1 MKLYDS
7 VNCIKG
13 IGPKKS
19 DSLRKLKINTVED
32 MLFFFPRDYEDRRR
46 ITKIGDIDEASQVLI
61 KAEITLIINN
71 GYKYGRKQQ
80 LKLLVTD
87 DTGSLEVVFFNAG
100 YLQGKFKA
108 GEVFLFYGKVDFNF
122 GRAQMRHPE
131 FYDDKESND
140 SSGILPVY
148 PLSRGITQK
157 DMRNWQRQIKDM
169 SRDIE
174 DFLPHEIVSKNRL
187 CSIEY
192 AIENVHFPE
201 EKQKLLEAKYR
212 LIFDELIVLQTGLFA
227 VRENIKKG
235 KNGIAF
241 SKEAK
246 IKPYIDSMEYSL
258 TRAQIRC
265 VKEIETDLES
275 SKVMNR
281 LVQGDVG
288 SGKTAVAEIA
298 MYKAVCSGY
307 QAVLMA
313 PTEILARQH
322 FEGLK
327 ERFGVHKI
335 KVGFL
340 SGSVPISEKRSTLK
354 ALKTGEIQILIG
366 THAVIQP
373 DVEFLNLGL
382 AITDEQHR
390 FGVNQRIKLKEKG
403 SNPNI
408 LVMTA
413 TPIPRTLA
421 VILYGDLDISV
432 IDEMPPGRQK
442 TETKNFTQENRE
454 KCYREVENQ
463 INMGRQAYVVA
474 PLIDDSDNMD
484 LKSAHKIHNELQSR
498 FKKHKVA
505 LLHGSMKQDEKDNI
519 MKSFYEGNIDVLVAT
534 VVIEVGINVP
544 NASVMVIENA
554 ERFGLAQLHQL
565 RGRVGR
571 GGYKSYCFL
580 ITEGSSEIAKKRAEI
595 MESSSDGFYIAEEDL
610 KLRGPGEIFGTRQ
623 HGIPNLNI
631 SDLSKH
637 ADVLNNAKEEA
648 KNILKKDPNLE
659 NPENQPLKRR
669 IVKFFGDDFML
680 NM

>member
-1 MKLYDS
+1 M
-7 VNCIKG
+7 
-13 IGPKKS
+13 
-19 DSLRKLKINTVED
+19 
-32 MLFFFPRDYEDRRR
+32 
-46 ITKIGDIDEASQVLI
+46 
-61 KAEITLIINN
+61 
-71 GYKYGRKQQ
+71 
-80 LKLLVTD
+80 
-87 DTGSLEVVFFNAG
+87 
-100 YLQGKFKA
+100 
-108 GEVFLFYGKVDFNF
+108 
-122 GRAQMRHPE
+122 
-131 FYDDKESND
+131 
-140 SSGILPVY
+140 
-148 PLSRGITQK
+148 
-157 DMRNWQRQIKDM
+157 
-169 SRDIE
+169 
-174 DFLPHEIVSKNRL
+174 
-187 CSIEY
+187 
-192 AIENVHFPE
+192 
-201 EKQKLLEAKYR
+201 
-212 LIFDELIVLQTGLFA
+212 
-227 VRENIKKG
+227 
-235 KNGIAF
+235 
-241 SKEAK
+241 
-246 IKPYIDSMEYSL
+246 
-258 TRAQIRC
+258 
-265 VKEIETDLES
+265 
-275 SKVMNR
+275 
-281 LVQGDVG
+281 
-288 SGKTAVAEIA
+288 
-298 MYKAVCSGY
+298 
-307 QAVLMA
+307 
-313 PTEILARQH
+313 
-322 FEGLK
+322 
-327 ERFGVHKI
+327 
-335 KVGFL
+335 GFL

-354 ALKTGEIQILIG
+354 ALKAGEIQILIG

-648 KNILKKDPNLE
+648 KNI
-659 NPENQPLKRR
+659 
-669 IVKFFGDDFML
+669 VKFFGDDFML